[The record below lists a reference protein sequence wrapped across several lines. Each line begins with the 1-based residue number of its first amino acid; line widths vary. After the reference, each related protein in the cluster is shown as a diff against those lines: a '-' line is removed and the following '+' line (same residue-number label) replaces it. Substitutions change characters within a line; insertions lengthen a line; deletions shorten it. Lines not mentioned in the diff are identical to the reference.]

1 MSDDLHDDPEQMRL
15 DDDIVA
21 ALRDPSPIDEVAR
34 RRAVRAA
41 VATRHGGARWMRPL
55 SAAAAVVV
63 VALAGVVL
71 VRGGDDVDMVSSP
84 AATVRT
90 ATVAE
95 RAVAD
100 MAAESSPELESS
112 AATDGGATSE
122 MADGE
127 LDDADLLTDDAG
139 AAASALM
146 AEERPA
152 STAVAAA
159 EVDEA
164 ATAEPAE
171 SGDDA
176 PMDDAPM
183 SVLPL
188 VVIDT
193 VDDLAAA
200 GRAALDTDDT
210 VVSECAVRGERAI
223 TFAIVTGV
231 DAVLVVTNDASTV
244 RAVAAKSCDV
254 ILSASI
260 AP

>member
-1 MSDDLHDDPEQMRL
+1 MSDDFHDDPEQMRL
-15 DDDIVA
+15 DDNIVA

-41 VATRHGGARWMRPL
+41 VATRYGGARWMRPL

-71 VRGGDDVDMVSSP
+71 VRGGGDVDMVSAP
-84 AATVRT
+84 AATSRT
-90 ATVAE
+90 ATNGE

-100 MAAESSPELESS
+100 MAAELGPEEES
-112 AATDGGATSE
+112 AADGGAASE
-122 MADGE
+122 MADVE
-127 LDDADLLTDDAG
+127 LDDADLPTDDAD

-146 AEERPA
+146 ADEQAA
-152 STAVAAA
+152 STAVAEA
-159 EVDEA
+159 EVPEA
-164 ATAEPAE
+164 AAAEPAE

-176 PMDDAPM
+176 PL

-200 GRAALDTDDT
+200 GRAALGTDDT
-210 VVSECAVRGERAI
+210 VMSDCAARGERAF
-223 TFAIVTGV
+223 TFAIVTGA
-231 DAVLVVTNDASTV
+231 DAVLVIADDASTV
-244 RAVAAKSCDV
+244 RAVSAESCDV

>member
-1 MSDDLHDDPEQMRL
+1 MSDDFHDDPEQMRL

-21 ALRDPSPIDEVAR
+21 ALRDPFPIDEMAR

-41 VATRHGGARWMRPL
+41 VATRHGGGRWMRPL

-71 VRGGDDVDMVSSP
+71 ARGGDDVDMVSAP
-84 AATVRT
+84 AATTRT
-90 ATVAE
+90 ATNNE

-100 MAAESSPELESS
+100 MAAELGPEEESA

-122 MADGE
+122 MADVE
-127 LDDADLLTDDAG
+127 LDDADLPLDDAD
-139 AAASALM
+139 AATSALM
-146 AEERPA
+146 ADEQPA

-159 EVDEA
+159 ELPEA
-164 ATAEPAE
+164 AAEPDE
-171 SGDDA
+171 SG
-176 PMDDAPM
+176 DDAPM

-188 VVIDT
+188 IVIDT
-193 VDDLAAA
+193 IEDLAAA
-200 GRAALDTDDT
+200 GRMALGTDDT
-210 VVSECAVRGERAI
+210 VMTDCATAGERAF
-223 TFAIVTGV
+223 TFAIVNDV
-231 DAVLVVTNDASTV
+231 DAVLVITADASTV
-244 RAVAAKSCDV
+244 RAVAAEDCDV

>member
-90 ATVAE
+90 ATDAE

-122 MADGE
+122 MANGE
-127 LDDADLLTDDAG
+127 LDDTDLPLDDAD

-146 AEERPA
+146 ADEQPA

-176 PMDDAPM
+176 PM
-183 SVLPL
+183 SVLPV

>member
-1 MSDDLHDDPEQMRL
+1 MSDDFHDDPEQMRL

-21 ALRDPSPIDEVAR
+21 ALRDPFPIDEMAR
-34 RRAVRAA
+34 RQAVRAA

-71 VRGGDDVDMVSSP
+71 VRGGNDVDMVSAP
-84 AATVRT
+84 AATTRT
-90 ATVAE
+90 ATNNE

-100 MAAESSPELESS
+100 MAAESSLGLESS
-112 AATDGGATSE
+112 AATDGGAASE
-122 MADGE
+122 MADVE
-127 LDDADLLTDDAG
+127 LDDADLPTDDAD

-146 AEERPA
+146 ADEQAA
-152 STAVAAA
+152 STAVAEA
-159 EVDEA
+159 EVPEA
-164 ATAEPAE
+164 AAAEPAE

-176 PMDDAPM
+176 PM

-188 VVIDT
+188 IMIDT
-193 VDDLAAA
+193 IEDLAAA
-200 GRAALDTDDT
+200 GRMALGTDDT
-210 VVSECAVRGERAI
+210 VVTDCAAVGERAI
-223 TFAIVTGV
+223 TFAIVNDV
-231 DAVLVVTNDASTV
+231 DAVLVITADASMV
-244 RAVAAKSCDV
+244 RAAAAESCDV

>member
-34 RRAVRAA
+34 RRSVRAA

-90 ATVAE
+90 ATDAE

-122 MADGE
+122 MANGE
-127 LDDADLLTDDAG
+127 LDDTDLPLDDAD

-146 AEERPA
+146 ADEQPA

-176 PMDDAPM
+176 PM
-183 SVLPL
+183 SVLP
-188 VVIDT
+188 VIVIDT

>member
-1 MSDDLHDDPEQMRL
+1 MSDDFHDDPEQMRL

-21 ALRDPSPIDEVAR
+21 ALRDPFPIDEMAR
-34 RRAVRAA
+34 RQAVRAA

-71 VRGGDDVDMVSSP
+71 VRGGNDVDMVSAP
-84 AATVRT
+84 AATTRT
-90 ATVAE
+90 ATNNE

-100 MAAESSPELESS
+100 MAAELGPEEESA
-112 AATDGGATSE
+112 AATDGGAASE
-122 MADGE
+122 MADVE
-127 LDDADLLTDDAG
+127 LDDADLPLDDAD

-146 AEERPA
+146 ADEQPA

-159 EVDEA
+159 ELPEA
-164 ATAEPAE
+164 AAAEPAE

-176 PMDDAPM
+176 PM

-188 VVIDT
+188 IVIDT
-193 VDDLAAA
+193 ADDLAAA
-200 GRAALDTDDT
+200 GRAALGTDDT
-210 VVSECAVRGERAI
+210 VMSDCATAGERAF
-223 TFAIVTGV
+223 TFAIVNDV
-231 DAVLVVTNDASTV
+231 DAVLVITSDASMV
-244 RAVAAKSCDV
+244 RAVAAGDCDV

>member
-176 PMDDAPM
+176 PM
-183 SVLPL
+183 SVLPV

-231 DAVLVVTNDASTV
+231 GAVLVVTNDASTV

>member
-71 VRGGDDVDMVSSP
+71 VRGGDDVDMVSAP

-90 ATVAE
+90 ATDAE

-152 STAVAAA
+152 STAVTAAA
-159 EVDEA
+159 VPEEE
-164 ATAEPAE
+164 AEPAE

-231 DAVLVVTNDASTV
+231 DAVLLVTNDASTV
-244 RAVAAKSCDV
+244 RALAAKSCDV

>member
-41 VATRHGGARWMRPL
+41 VATRYGGARWMRPL

-71 VRGGDDVDMVSSP
+71 VRGGGDVDMMSAP
-84 AATVRT
+84 AATTRT
-90 ATVAE
+90 ATNSE

-100 MAAESSPELESS
+100 MAAELGPEEES
-112 AATDGGATSE
+112 AADGGAASE
-122 MADGE
+122 MADVE
-127 LDDADLLTDDAG
+127 LDDADLPTDDAD
-139 AAASALM
+139 AATSALM
-146 AEERPA
+146 ADEQPA

-159 EVDEA
+159 EVPEA
-164 ATAEPAE
+164 AAAEPAE

-176 PMDDAPM
+176 PM

-188 VVIDT
+188 IMIDT
-193 VDDLAAA
+193 IEDLAAA
-200 GRAALDTDDT
+200 GRMALGTDDT
-210 VVSECAVRGERAI
+210 VVTDCAAVGERAI
-223 TFAIVTGV
+223 TFAIVNDV
-231 DAVLVVTNDASTV
+231 DAVLVITADASMV
-244 RAVAAKSCDV
+244 RAVAAESCDV
-254 ILSASI
+254 ILSTSI

>member
-1 MSDDLHDDPEQMRL
+1 MSDDFHDDPEQMRL
-15 DDDIVA
+15 DDDVVA

-41 VATRHGGARWMRPL
+41 VATRHGGARWLRPL
-55 SAAAAVVV
+55 SAAAAIVV

-71 VRGGDDVDMVSSP
+71 VRGGDDVDMMSAP
-84 AATVRT
+84 AATTRT
-90 ATVAE
+90 ATNSE

-100 MAAESSPELESS
+100 MAAELGPEEES
-112 AATDGGATSE
+112 AADGGAASE
-122 MADGE
+122 MADVE
-127 LDDADLLTDDAG
+127 LDDADLPTDDAD

-146 AEERPA
+146 ADEQPA

-159 EVDEA
+159 EVPEA
-164 ATAEPAE
+164 AAAEPAE

-176 PMDDAPM
+176 PL

-200 GRAALDTDDT
+200 GRAALGTDDT
-210 VVSECAVRGERAI
+210 VMSDCAARGERAF
-223 TFAIVTGV
+223 TFAIVTGA
-231 DAVLVVTNDASTV
+231 DAVLVIADDASTV
-244 RAVAAKSCDV
+244 RAVSAESCDV